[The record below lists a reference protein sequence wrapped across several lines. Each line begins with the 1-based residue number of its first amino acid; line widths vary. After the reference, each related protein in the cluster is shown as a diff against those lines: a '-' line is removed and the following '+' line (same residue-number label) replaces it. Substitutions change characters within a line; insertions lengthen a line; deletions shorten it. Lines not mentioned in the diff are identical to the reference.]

1 MTCPCEWLKLVG
13 DPRTIC
19 HAPFPKRSTVADD
32 AEIQTTW
39 KCMEI
44 SSIKLRRTS
53 MTPTRWIA
61 MADRALRAANHKSS
75 KDFVLNPVDH
85 VDDPNRRCYR
95 PGSPSQFPWRNSHGA
110 LHTAYRMTPP
120 IRTIIL

>member
-44 SSIKLRRTS
+44 SSIKLRKTS
-53 MTPTRWIA
+53 MTPYA
-61 MADRALRAANHKSS
+61 MDRDGGSGFASS
-75 KDFVLNPVDH
+75 Q
-85 VDDPNRRCYR
+85 
-95 PGSPSQFPWRNSHGA
+95 SQ
-110 LHTAYRMTPP
+110 
-120 IRTIIL
+120 IK